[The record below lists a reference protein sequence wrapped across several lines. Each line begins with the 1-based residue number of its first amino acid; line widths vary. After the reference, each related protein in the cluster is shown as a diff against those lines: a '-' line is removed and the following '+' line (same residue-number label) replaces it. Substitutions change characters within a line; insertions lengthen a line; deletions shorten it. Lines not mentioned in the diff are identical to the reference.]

1 MGVPGDV
8 LDQIGLRLEVL
19 LPHLN
24 ERQRRLLLG
33 AEARLLGHGGVRMVA
48 RLAGVSETT
57 VRRGVFEL
65 EDDQGPLP
73 GGRVRLPGGG
83 RKSAE
88 ERDGQ
93 LLPALLALVEPD
105 ERGDPESPLRWTTK
119 SLRHLAGE
127 LTRQGHRVSAP
138 TVGRLLR
145 QAGFSLQGTAK
156 TLEGAQHPDRDSQF
170 RYINQQVR
178 DHQNDG
184 EPVIS
189 VDTKKREQLGRLP
202 NPGREWRPKGDPVQV
217 EDHSFFFTGP
227 DVEQAIPYGIYDIT
241 ANTGWVNV
249 GIDHDTAAFAVAS
262 IRRWW
267 LARGQADYPHASR
280 LLITADAGGSNSYRY
295 RVWKAELAVLA
306 AETGLAITVCHFPPG
321 TSKWNKVEHRLFS
334 HITMNWRGRPLTSHD
349 VVVKTIASTRTSNG
363 LHVDAALDTATY
375 PTGVSVTKAHL
386 DALPIQRHASHGSWN
401 YTIHPQAAGT
411 AADPSPAGQATARRQ
426 ALDMLTDARL
436 TGMRPSDLRE
446 LAAELVPAQAAQAEQ
461 RRYQERGGRRR
472 KAKGDH
478 GRPLLTDADRVL
490 ITIIYLRHVCSQ
502 QVLSDLLSINPAS
515 IGAAIKETRQ
525 LLEQHRVTITPTGL
539 CFSRT
544 QDLLGYLAH
553 GQVSTPQRPH
563 RKLSHPAL
571 TGMSRHELQQLIQRL
586 AIPHAAAIERRRYR
600 QRGADRL
607 PGTRGGIFRQK
618 ITDTDRIVATILYHR
633 KLCTGQVLADLFHVS
648 RRTIGTVIADITPLL
663 EQHGAS
669 IEPAGTRY
677 ATAAD
682 ILASVTNDTGPH
694 AVAEPSC

>member
-1 MGVPGDV
+1 MSVPGDV
-8 LDQIGLRLEVL
+8 LDQLGLRLEVV

-33 AEARLLGHGGVRMVA
+33 AEARLLGHGGVRIVA

-57 VRRGVFEL
+57 VRKGVFEL
-65 EDDQGPLP
+65 EDGQGPLP
-73 GGRVRLPGGG
+73 DGRVRRPGGG
-83 RKSAE
+83 RKSAD
-88 ERDGQ
+88 ERDGR
-93 LLPALLALVEPD
+93 LVPALLALVEPD

-119 SLRHLAGE
+119 SLRHLAEE
-127 LTRQGHRVSAP
+127 LARQGHRVSAP

-156 TLEGAQHPDRDSQF
+156 TLEGAQHPDRDAQF
-170 RYINQQVR
+170 RYISQQVR
-178 DHQNDG
+178 EHQDGG

-202 NPGREWRPKGDPVQV
+202 IPGREWRPKGDPVQV

-227 DVEQAIPYGIYDIT
+227 EAGQAIPYGIYDIT

-262 IRRWW
+262 VRRWW
-267 LARGQADYPHASR
+267 LARGRADYPQARR

-295 RVWKAELAVLA
+295 RVWKADLAVLA
-306 AETGLAITVCHFPPG
+306 AEAGLVITVCHFPPG
-321 TSKWNKVEHRLFS
+321 TSKWNKIEHRLFS

-349 VVVKTIASTRTSNG
+349 VVVKTIASTRTSGG
-363 LHVDAALDTATY
+363 LRVEAELDTGTY

-386 DALPIQRHASHGSWN
+386 DALPIQHHASHGSWN
-401 YTIHPQAAGT
+401 YTICPQTASTAAGL
-411 AADPSPAGQATARRQ
+411 SPGRATARRQ
-426 ALDMLTDARL
+426 ALDMLTDTRL
-436 TGMRPSDLRE
+436 TAMHRSELGQ
-446 LAAELVPAQAAQAEQ
+446 LAADLAPAQAAQAEQ
-461 RRYQERGGRRR
+461 RRYEDRGGRRR
-472 KAKGDH
+472 KARGDH

-490 ITIIYLRHVCSQ
+490 ITIIYLRHVSSQ
-502 QVLSDLLSINPAS
+502 KVLSELLCINPAS
-515 IGAAIKETRQ
+515 IGQAIKDTRQ
-525 LLEQHRVTITPTGL
+525 LLEQHRVTITPTSL
-539 CFSRT
+539 CFTRA
-544 QDLLGYLAH
+544 QDLLDYLAH
-553 GQVSTPQRPH
+553 RQVRIPQPPH
-563 RKLSHPAL
+563 GELSNPAL
-571 TGMSRHELQQLIQRL
+571 TGMSRHEFQRLASRL

-618 ITDTDRIVATILYHR
+618 ITDTDRILATILYHR
-633 KLCTGQVLADLFHVS
+633 KLCTGEVLADLFRVS

-663 EQHGAS
+663 EQHGPV
-669 IEPAGTRY
+669 IEAAGTRY

-682 ILASVTNDTGPH
+682 ILATVTKNTTPH
-694 AVAEPSC
+694 AATEPSC